1 MLPTVTN
8 TSLSGGMGDA
18 ESLTLGIIVTVCV
31 LILLV
36 LREFL
41 QAAGKGSPRMRIQIL
56 NIALIPFLLAFGV
69 LIILRVIGLVSAG

>member
-1 MLPTVTN
+1 MLPTLTN
-8 TSLSGGMGDA
+8 TSLSGAMGDA
-18 ESLTLGIIVTVCV
+18 ESLTLSIIVTVCV

-56 NIALIPFLLAFGV
+56 NIALVPFLIAFGILIV
-69 LIILRVIGLVSAG
+69 LRAIGLMSAG